1 MPDIDLSYQGAI
13 WMLDILSSTDPDMQ
27 PGCEMFNFFFS
38 QMMFFALIG
47 LLIKWIVRALS
58 RS

>member
-1 MPDIDLSYQGAI
+1 MDIDLGYNGAVWI
-13 WMLDILSSTDPDMQ
+13 LDIMTTTDPDMVA
-27 PGCEMFNFFFS
+27 GCEMFNFFFS